1 VVTGAGL
8 GGVTQVHFG
17 SVAAERVDVVS
28 AHEIRA
34 LSPVHAP
41 GTVDIV
47 VGGQIRKSPVSPAD
61 RYTFT
66 Q

>member
-1 VVTGAGL
+1 MVTGTGL
-8 GGVTQVHFG
+8 GGVTEVHFG

-28 AHEIRA
+28 ADEIRA
-34 LSPVHAP
+34 LSPVHAL

-47 VGGQIRKSPVSPAD
+47 VSGQIRKSAVSPAD